1 MENALNNPAAEQI
14 AQQIATPAPAALDS
28 LTRKLTCFTSFAA
41 LVAGGELHGEPRET
55 DYRPSLYPQPYS
67 SDAERRDYRT
77 LADSYDAAQ
86 AARGDA
92 RRCYRGMAAWWAPRT
107 LSPQMQTA
115 LDYIMSGLSWGA
127 FCAKTFGS
135 PRPEPRANTLQ
146 ALADRGLIKLRT
158 ASA

>member
-1 MENALNNPAAEQI
+1 MNNPAAQP
-14 AQQIATPAPAALDS
+14 AQQIATPAPSAALDA
-28 LTRKLTCFTSFAA
+28 LTRKLTSFTSFSA
-41 LVAGGELHGEPRET
+41 LLAGGELRGEPRESN
-55 DYRPSLYPQPYS
+55 YFPSLYPQPYS
-67 SDAERRDYRT
+67 SDAERHDYRT

-127 FCAKTFGS
+127 FCAKTFGED
-135 PRPEPRANTLQ
+135 RPAPRANTLQ
-146 ALADRGLIKLRT
+146 ALADRGLIHLRT